1 MPYRREPWFARRDAA
16 YGVVLDAHGKIAWGR
31 SNIGGDLIV
40 AVLTEQVSD
49 ARLAGL
55 PSRLPK
61 GGNPPVCDSP
71 PTSAERLSRPIADI
85 PFRGVRPLMPGR
97 DSAMPLPIGQKP
109 ACAGDDSGSTGESP
123 YTGY

>member
-1 MPYRREPWFARRDAA
+1 
-16 YGVVLDAHGKIAWGR
+16 VLDAHGKIAWGR

-71 PTSAERLSRPIADI
+71 PTSAERLKPTH
-85 PFRGVRPLMPGR
+85 RGHSIQRGPTPHAWPG
-97 DSAMPLPIGQKP
+97 
-109 ACAGDDSGSTGESP
+109 
-123 YTGY
+123 

>member
-1 MPYRREPWFARRDAA
+1 M
-16 YGVVLDAHGKIAWGR
+16 LDAHGKIAWGR

-49 ARLAGL
+49 ARLARL

-71 PTSAERLSRPIADI
+71 PTSAERLKPTLS
-85 PFRGVRPLMPGR
+85 GH
-97 DSAMPLPIGQKP
+97 SAMRDGT
-109 ACAGDDSGSTGESP
+109 SGRSKRQ
-123 YTGY
+123 